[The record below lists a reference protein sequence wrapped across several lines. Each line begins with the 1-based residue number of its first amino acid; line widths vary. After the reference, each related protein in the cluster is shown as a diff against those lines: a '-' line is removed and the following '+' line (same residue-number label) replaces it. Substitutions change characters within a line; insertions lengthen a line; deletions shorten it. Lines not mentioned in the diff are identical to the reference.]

1 MHLWYTI
8 HTKPHQEK
16 VAELNI
22 RSLGIETLYPK
33 IKKEKIIRRKK
44 RDLVLPLFPGYLFA
58 YFNLETHYRM
68 VHYAGGVNKVVSF
81 GDQPP
86 MPVDNQV
93 IEAIN
98 DRMKEGYI
106 SLEPIDLA
114 PGDLV
119 EIKDGPFEG
128 LSAIFEREMPDKER
142 VVLLLDILSRQT
154 HILIDRQRVERLK

>member
-8 HTKPHQEK
+8 HTKPRQEIL
-16 VAELNI
+16 AELNI

-58 YFNLETHYRM
+58 YFNLSTHYRM
-68 VHYAGGVNKVVSF
+68 VHYANGVYKVVSF
-81 GDQPP
+81 GDLPP
-86 MPVDNQV
+86 TPVDNEV
-93 IEAIN
+93 INAIKSREE
-98 DRMKEGYI
+98 DGYI
-106 SLEPIDLA
+106 SLEPINLK

-128 LSAIFEREMPDKER
+128 LSAIFEREIPDKER